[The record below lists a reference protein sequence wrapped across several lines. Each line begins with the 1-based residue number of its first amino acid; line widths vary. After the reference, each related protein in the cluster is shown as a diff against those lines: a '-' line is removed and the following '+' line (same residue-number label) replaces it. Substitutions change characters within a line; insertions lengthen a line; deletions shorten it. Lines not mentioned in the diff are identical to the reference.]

1 MARINQLIETLCDQ
15 IVQILYNEGLYP
27 KNSFGKKWNWKWKDP
42 VVHFW
47 IISFFVTSAVD

>member
-47 IISFFVTSAVD
+47 IISFL